1 MLRWSRMLV
10 LPLVW
15 LVAAIAGAVYSV
27 QYGVPTSIALAAF
40 PAFLLEV
47 TFFCFLGVESL
58 RKRVEKLPPWAVATL
73 LTLAAVAPYTAASVA
88 LGSFHWRAFL
98 SIGGLAALASFW
110 HVLLPRS
117 APVDV
122 AFLVFVAVIALTR
135 VLKIQ
140 YVSPHPRVPLDILGQ
155 LMWIRTGAFVL
166 LSVRRV
172 QGVGFGFWP
181 DAWEWMIG
189 ATHYLM
195 FLPVAAAVASLI
207 GFAQPHW
214 PSTGWE
220 RTPIIAVGTF
230 FGILWVTALGEEFLF
245 RGLAQQWI
253 GEWLKSP
260 WAGLILASLLFGFVH
275 LWFRAFPNWRFAL
288 LAGLAG
294 IFYGLAFRRAQS
306 IRASM
311 VAHALTVTTW
321 RLFFS

>member
-1 MLRWSRMLV
+1 MLAI
-10 LPLVW
+10 PLVW
-15 LVAAIAGAVYSV
+15 LAAVIAGTVYSV
-27 QYGVPTSIALAAF
+27 QYGVPSSIALAAF
-40 PAFLLEV
+40 PGFLLEV
-47 TFFCFLGVESL
+47 TFFSFLGVEGL
-58 RKRVEKLPPWAVATL
+58 RKRVEKFPPWAVASL
-73 LTLAAVAPYTAASVA
+73 LTVAAVIPYSASSLL
-88 LGSFHWRAFL
+88 LGSFHWRAL
-98 SIGGLAALASFW
+98 AVIAGLAAVASFW
-110 HVLLPRS
+110 HVVIPRS
-117 APVDV
+117 PGSDV
-122 AFLVFVAVIALTR
+122 MFLVFVAVIALTR
-135 VLKIQ
+135 TLKSQ
-140 YVSPHPRVPLDILGQ
+140 YIAPHPRVPLDILGQ

-181 DAWEWMIG
+181 QAWEWMIG

-195 FLPVAAAVASLI
+195 FLPIAAVVASLI
-207 GFAQPHW
+207 GFARPHW
-214 PSTGWE
+214 PSAGWE
-220 RTPIIAVGTF
+220 RTPVIAVGTF

-253 GEWLKSP
+253 GEWLKSA
-260 WAGLILASLLFGFVH
+260 WAGLVLASLLFGSVH

-288 LAGLAG
+288 LAALAG

>member
-1 MLRWSRMLV
+1 MLV
-10 LPLVW
+10 LPVVW

-27 QYGVPTSIALAAF
+27 QYAVPSHIALAVF

-47 TFFCFLGVESL
+47 TFFCFLGVEGL
-58 RKRVEKLPPWAVATL
+58 RKRVEKFPPWAVAL
-73 LTLAAVAPYTAASVA
+73 ILTSAAVAPYSAASLA
-88 LGSFHWRAFL
+88 LGSFHWHGFL
-98 SIGGLAALASFW
+98 WIGGLAAAASFW
-110 HVLLPRS
+110 HVFIPRS
-117 APVDV
+117 GASDV
-122 AFLVFVAVIALTR
+122 AFLIFVAIVALTR
-135 VLKIQ
+135 VLRVQ
-140 YVSPHPRVPLDILGQ
+140 YGAPHPRVPLDILGQ

-181 DAWEWMIG
+181 GAWEWMIG

-195 FLPVAAAVASLI
+195 FLPVAAVLASLI
-207 GFAQPHW
+207 GFAQPHL
-214 PSTGWE
+214 PSSGWE
-220 RTPIIAVGTF
+220 RTPIVAVGTF

-245 RGLAQQWI
+245 RGLVQQWI

-260 WAGLILASLLFGFVH
+260 WAGLILASLLFGSVH

-288 LAGLAG
+288 LAAIAG
-294 IFYGLAFRRAQS
+294 VFYGLAFRRAQS

>member
-1 MLRWSRMLV
+1 MLL
-10 LPLVW
+10 LPVVW
-15 LVAAIAGAVYSV
+15 LLAAIAGYIYSV
-27 QYGVPTSIALAAF
+27 QYGVPYSIALAAF

-58 RKRVEKLPPWAVATL
+58 RKRIDKLPPWVVATL
-73 LTLAAVAPYTAASVA
+73 LTTAAVIPYSAASLA
-88 LGSFHWRAFL
+88 LGSFHWRAFAV
-98 SIGGLAALASFW
+98 IAGLAAAASFW

-117 APVDV
+117 AASDV
-122 AFLVFVAVIALTR
+122 AFLLFVAVIALTKI
-135 VLKIQ
+135 LKSQ
-140 YVSPHPRVPLDILGQ
+140 YISPHVRIPLDILGQ

-181 DAWEWMIG
+181 EGWEWMIG

-195 FLPVAAAVASLI
+195 FLPVAAVLASLI
-207 GFAQPHW
+207 GFAQPHL
-214 PSTGWE
+214 PTSGWE
-220 RTPIIAVGTF
+220 RTPIVAVGTF

-260 WAGLILASLLFGFVH
+260 WAGLILASLLFGVVH
-275 LWFRAFPNWRFAL
+275 LWFRTFPNWRFAL
-288 LAGLAG
+288 LAAIAG